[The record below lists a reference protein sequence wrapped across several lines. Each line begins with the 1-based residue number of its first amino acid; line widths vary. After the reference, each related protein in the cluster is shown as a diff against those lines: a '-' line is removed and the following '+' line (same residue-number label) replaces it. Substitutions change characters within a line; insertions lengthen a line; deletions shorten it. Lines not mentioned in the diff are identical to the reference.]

1 MRNDSKKQSE
11 VLSIRKRIAAMFIL
25 WTLLLIAAV
34 PSFIAAEANK
44 APEGMIYCPLSRKFQ
59 PLNPP
64 KESKLFEDIC
74 ATAETKEFLIHEIF
88 VKNSF
93 RRISFDQYKLEKL
106 AFDFLARGESAL
118 QELPN
123 LPKIPSE
130 NLTRQIGSS
139 PAVNNTYESQFVWNQ
154 PVRYFSPTI
163 LARPPTGAI
172 SVFYTNNLIT
182 QSDELSRRLAPRAPP
197 VRS

>member
-1 MRNDSKKQSE
+1 M
-11 VLSIRKRIAAMFIL
+11 AAMFLL
-25 WTLLLIAAV
+25 WTLLSVAAI

-59 PLNPP
+59 SLNPP

-74 ATAETKEFLIHEIF
+74 AAAETKEFLIQEII
-88 VKNSF
+88 VRNSF
-93 RRISFDQYKLEKL
+93 RHISFDQYKLEKL
-106 AFDFLARGESAL
+106 AFDFLAHGESAL
-118 QELPN
+118 RELPN

-139 PAVNNTYESQFVWNQ
+139 PAVNNTYDQQFVRQQ
-154 PVRYFSPTI
+154 PVKFYSPKL
-163 LARPPTGAI
+163 LARPPTAAAAA
-172 SVFYTNNLIT
+172 VFTNDLVH